1 MSTPVANDPEAA
13 AALTDLGMN
22 RPIPRRDFLNGAA
35 LALGTSLLPW
45 QAVLA
50 TESDGDSAVPPP
62 GFGSDASLANA
73 LYYPPA
79 LTGLRGSHPGSFE
92 AAHALRDGE
101 HWSAAT
107 DEDDAYD
114 LIVVGAGISGLA
126 AAHFF
131 RKASGPD
138 ARILLVD
145 NHDDFGGHAQRNEF
159 RVGER
164 LLLGYGGTQSMEA
177 PGRYSPVAKGLL
189 QELGIDVQ
197 RFYRYFDSKLYRKRH
212 LSPSI
217 FFDRQAFGVDRL
229 LVAADGVT
237 NGATLEAFG
246 PIAYLTKHVIARMPI
261 AKQARKDLARLLRE
275 SVDYLP
281 EMNSEQKRSKL
292 SKTSYQDFLLLHAY
306 VHPDVVRV
314 LQTSTHDLYCV
325 GIDAVSANDCRLM
338 GFPGFLGMTVAASL
352 QAAEEGEEE
361 PYIFHFPDGNASI
374 ARLLVRTLI
383 PGSAPGTTMED
394 IVTARLDYG
403 KLDVPASRVRLRL
416 NSTAVRVAE
425 VGSPGSKEVSVT
437 YVREGKAHRVRGA
450 RCVLA
455 CYNMIIPHLCPQ
467 LPESQKAALSYA
479 VKQPLVYVNVQL
491 RNSQAFDKLGTH
503 WVHAPASYFTMVMLD
518 FPVSIGDY
526 HFPASPQDPCV
537 IHLTRTPCKPGL
549 ACKEQFRAGRA
560 ELLATSFET
569 FEREIRQQLNS
580 MLGSG
585 GFDAARDI
593 QAITVNRWPHGY
605 AYEYNQLFEPL
616 DQPDDERPCVIG
628 RKPFGRIAIAN
639 SDSDG
644 HAYTNTAIDQAHRA
658 ITELL

>member
-1 MSTPVANDPEAA
+1 MNISAENGYEAA
-13 AALTDLGMN
+13 GAPTDLGLD

-50 TESDGDSAVPPP
+50 TESDGGSAVPPP

-101 HWSAAT
+101 QWPEAT
-107 DEDDAYD
+107 VEDDAYD

-138 ARILLVD
+138 ARVLLLD
-145 NHDDFGGHAQRNEF
+145 NHDDFGGHAKRNEF

-217 FFDRQAFGVDRL
+217 FFDRQTFGVDRL

-292 SKTSYQDFLLLHAY
+292 SKTSYQNFLLLHAH

-314 LQTSTHDLYCV
+314 LQTSTHDQYCV

-338 GFPGFLGMTVAASL
+338 GFPGFLGMTVAANL

-403 KLDVPASRVRLRL
+403 KLDVPVSRVRLRL

-425 VGSPGSKEVSVT
+425 VDSPGGKEISVT

-518 FPVSIGDY
+518 FPVSMGDY
-526 HFPASPQDPCV
+526 HFPASPRDPCV

-605 AYEYNQLFEPL
+605 AYEYNALFEPL
-616 DQPDDERPCVIG
+616 DQPDEQRPCVIG

>member
-1 MSTPVANDPEAA
+1 MNISAENGYEAA
-13 AALTDLGMN
+13 GAPTDLGLD

-45 QAVLA
+45 QAVRA
-50 TESDGDSAVPPP
+50 TAADGGSAVPSP
-62 GFGSDASLANA
+62 GFGSDASRANA

-101 HWSAAT
+101 HWPEAT
-107 DEDDAYD
+107 VEDDAYD

-138 ARILLVD
+138 ARILLLD
-145 NHDDFGGHAQRNEF
+145 NHDDFGGHAKRNEF

-164 LLLGYGGTQSMEA
+164 LLLSYGGTQSIEA
-177 PGRYSPVAKGLL
+177 PGRYSPVAKGLF

-197 RFYRYFDSKLYRKRH
+197 RFYRYFDNRLYRTRH

-229 LVAADGVT
+229 LVAADGAT

-246 PIAYLTKHVIARMPI
+246 PIAYLTQHVIARMPI

-292 SKTSYQDFLLLHAY
+292 TKTSYQDFLLLHAR

-338 GFPGFLGMTVAASL
+338 GFPGFLGMAVAASS
-352 QAAEEGEEE
+352 QGAEEGEEE

-374 ARLLVRTLI
+374 ARLLVRALI
-383 PGSAPGTTMED
+383 SGCVPGTTMED
-394 IVTARLDYG
+394 VVTARLDYS

-425 VGSPGSKEVSVT
+425 VETPGGREISVT
-437 YVREGKAHRVRGA
+437 YVRAGKAHRVRGA

-491 RNSQAFDKLGTH
+491 RNSKAFDKLGTH

-605 AYEYNQLFEPL
+605 AYEYNELFEPL
-616 DQPDDERPCVIG
+616 DQPDDQRPCVLG

-644 HAYTNTAIDQAHRA
+644 HAYTSTAIDQAHRA